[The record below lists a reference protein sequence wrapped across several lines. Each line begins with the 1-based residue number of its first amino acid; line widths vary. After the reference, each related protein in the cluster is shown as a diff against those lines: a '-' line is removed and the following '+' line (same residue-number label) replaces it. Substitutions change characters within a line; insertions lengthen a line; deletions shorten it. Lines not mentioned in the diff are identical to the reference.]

1 MCISGLW
8 PGKVVGWMRYTPDT
22 FQSVHAHYFARVT
35 TLLLRIHESGA
46 SGRLSLRNEKRFG
59 IVHLYFRE
67 ALLVHVAGDKQ
78 GGGANVLRDMLTW
91 TQAQV
96 RFDWNVIGKHQFISW
111 QEAEIFSRWLSLL
124 EIRALDC
131 GVSPIL
137 VEGLEDRLAAHLL
150 RQTAPLP
157 AVTISLPVQQS
168 MSSRSSAHWPVLR
181 RPCATPQPVMPSLTA
196 LDHNGLQRLQSLPE
210 TPPCSSTQAVPQ
222 RESDTAAVAKE
233 QQVAPARLSQV
244 TGVMQAVGRAITRK
258 MASIKLPHRS

>member
-1 MCISGLW
+1 
-8 PGKVVGWMRYTPDT
+8 MRYTPDT
-22 FQSVHAHYFARVT
+22 FQSVHTHYFARVT

-78 GGGANVLRDMLTW
+78 GGGAIVLRDMLTW

-137 VEGLEDRLAAHLL
+137 VEGLEDRLSAHLL

-157 AVTISLPVQQS
+157 AVTIPLPVQQLI
-168 MSSRSSAHWPVLR
+168 SSRSSARWPALR
-181 RPCATPQPVMPSLTA
+181 RPSATPQPTMPSLTS
-196 LDHNGLQRLQSLPE
+196 LDRNGLQKLQRLPATPLCSDMQEAQKSDSNSIE
-210 TPPCSSTQAVPQ
+210 TT
-222 RESDTAAVAKE
+222 REKHAASI
-233 QQVAPARLSQV
+233 RLSQV
-244 TGVMQAVGRAITRK
+244 TGVMQAVGRAVTRK
-258 MASIKLPHRS
+258 MTSIKLPHRS